1 MRTDAAPSI
10 TSPPA
15 DEVGENRDRPHNQEA
30 GRLPADDIGVDR
42 APLLLAIRICDK
54 TCIRHL
60 GEQCFSGEIPSRF
73 DRGDVLS
80 HNHSYKGHAFADDT
94 APTDDGRYRARVV
107 LVTAGNGR
115 PRSQR
120 FIDLETFVKEDDAR
134 QRALAAARAWIDEEE
149 ANDKLALP
157 TGFGPF
163 LST

>member
-1 MRTDAAPSI
+1 M
-10 TSPPA
+10 
-15 DEVGENRDRPHNQEA
+15 
-30 GRLPADDIGVDR
+30 
-42 APLLLAIRICDK
+42 
-54 TCIRHL
+54 
-60 GEQCFSGEIPSRF
+60 
-73 DRGDVLS
+73 S
-80 HNHSYKGHAFADDT
+80 HNHSYKGHAFDDDT

-157 TGFGPF
+157 TGFAPL
-163 LST
+163 LSA

>member
-10 TSPPA
+10 TSPPRMRWGKTVT
-15 DEVGENRDRPHNQEA
+15 DPTTRKLDDC
-30 GRLPADDIGVDR
+30 LPMTSASI

-60 GEQCFSGEIPSRF
+60 GEQCFSGEIRSRF
-73 DRGDVLS
+73 DSEDILS
-80 HNHSYKGHAFADDT
+80 HNHSYKGHAFDDDT

-163 LST
+163 LSA

>member
-1 MRTDAAPSI
+1 
-10 TSPPA
+10 
-15 DEVGENRDRPHNQEA
+15 
-30 GRLPADDIGVDR
+30 
-42 APLLLAIRICDK
+42 
-54 TCIRHL
+54 L
-60 GEQCFSGEIPSRF
+60 GEQCFSGEIRSRF
-73 DRGDVLS
+73 DSEDILS
-80 HNHSYKGHAFADDT
+80 HNHSYKGHAFDDDT

-149 ANDKLALP
+149 ANDKLSLP

-163 LST
+163 LSA